1 MVVVAYWGDTFL
13 TDFNFITIYK
23 RCFFEKYQS
32 HHPHNILPKYFA
44 KIINSIWSI
53 AQIQSKSMVKHAK
66 SNKYSF
72 WKKLTTM
79 SYLVVFKNIH
89 NLIVTYQY

>member
-1 MVVVAYWGDTFL
+1 MLCKDHKIDMVYGID
-13 TDFNFITIYK
+13 
-23 RCFFEKYQS
+23 
-32 HHPHNILPKYFA
+32 
-44 KIINSIWSI
+44 
-53 AQIQSKSMVKHAK
+53 MVKHAK